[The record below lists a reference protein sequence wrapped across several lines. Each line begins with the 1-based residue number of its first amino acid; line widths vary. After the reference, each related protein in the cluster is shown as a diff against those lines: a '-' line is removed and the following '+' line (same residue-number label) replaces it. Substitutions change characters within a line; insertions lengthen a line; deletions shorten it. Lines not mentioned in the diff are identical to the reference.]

1 MTAIDPL
8 IKYQV
13 ICEEID
19 ILQERVLPTD
29 TGHILTTISQLKERC
44 KEIENDLSPKIKTWV
59 LLSKK

>member
-44 KEIENDLSPKIKTWV
+44 KEIENDLSPEIKTWV
-59 LLSKK
+59 LLNKK